1 MTTLLNRVF
10 SNSTG
15 FVQFAALPYR
25 RHGSAMSICLVTSR
39 GTGRLIIPKGWPE
52 RGKAPHKIAAKEAF
66 EEAGLKGEIGKQPI
80 GAFKYRKGLHWFAS
94 ATCRVDVYP
103 LLVTEEYED
112 WPESKQ
118 RERIWYGAKGAAN
131 AVREP
136 ELAKLIQRFSESR

>member
-1 MTTLLNRVF
+1 MATLLNRVF
-10 SNSTG
+10 SNPTG
-15 FVQFAALPYR
+15 FVQLAALPYR

-52 RGKAPHKIAAKEAF
+52 RGKPPHKVAAKEAF
-66 EEAGLKGEIGKQPI
+66 EEAGLTGEIGDEPI
-80 GAFKYRKGLHWFAS
+80 GAFSYRKGLHWFAS

-103 LLVTEEYED
+103 LLVTGENDD

-118 RERIWYGAKGAAN
+118 RERIWYSAKAAAK

-136 ELAKLIQRFSESR
+136 ELSELIQRFSESR